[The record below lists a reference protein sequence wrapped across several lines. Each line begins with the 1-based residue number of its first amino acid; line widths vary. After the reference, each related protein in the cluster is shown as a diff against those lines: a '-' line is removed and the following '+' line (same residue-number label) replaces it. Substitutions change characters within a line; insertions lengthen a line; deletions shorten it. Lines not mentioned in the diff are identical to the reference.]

1 MDRID
6 QAGLRRFRLKIQAK
20 LINRT
25 QRMAPF
31 VTDAWAWAFTRLDAG
46 LEKRL
51 TALNQPRA
59 GAFSAV

>member
-1 MDRID
+1 MDRIE
-6 QAGLRRFRLKIQAK
+6 QVCLRRFTFKIQAK

-25 QRMAPF
+25 QRMALF
-31 VTDAWAWAFTRLDAG
+31 VTDACAWAFTRLDAG

-59 GAFSAV
+59 GDFSAV

>member
-6 QAGLRRFRLKIQAK
+6 QAGLRRFPFKIQAK

-25 QRMAPF
+25 QRIAPF
-31 VTDAWAWAFTRLDAG
+31 VTDACAQACARLDAG

-59 GAFSAV
+59 GDFSAV